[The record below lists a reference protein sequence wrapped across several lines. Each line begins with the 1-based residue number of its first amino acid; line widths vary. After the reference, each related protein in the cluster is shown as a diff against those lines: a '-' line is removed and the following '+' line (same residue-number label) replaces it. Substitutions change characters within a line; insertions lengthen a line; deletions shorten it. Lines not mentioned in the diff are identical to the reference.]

1 MDRLEAMAILLAAVD
16 KGSLSAA
23 CRHLRIPLATVSRRV
38 AELEEHL
45 NVRLLHRGNRKVVLS
60 DAGQSYVTSCR
71 RIIEEIGEV
80 ERTAAGE
87 YRAPQG
93 ELTISMPAVLG
104 RTHVLPIV
112 VEFQRAFPDIRMR
125 MQLTDRGV
133 SLLEEHVDVAVRVG
147 ELSDSSMIATRV
159 GLIRQVHCA
168 SPAYLKQRGVP
179 KTPVDLARHDC
190 VIHESHTTNSYDWS
204 FTIGKT
210 AQMIH
215 VPSRLAVNLGEAAV
229 AAAVAGAGIA
239 RVLSYLIDDLVKS
252 RSLVTVLEACEP
264 PPIPVSIVYPG
275 QRQAPLKLR
284 AFLDFSIPRLRKRLG
299 HKDARQSTAGAG
311 GQDRGSR

>member
-1 MDRLEAMAILLAAVD
+1 LGTILSTVEGATVDRLEAMTILLAAVD

-23 CRHLRIPLATVSRRV
+23 SRHLRVPLATVSRRV
-38 AELEEHL
+38 AQLEEHL
-45 NVRLLHRGNRKVVLS
+45 NVRLLNRGGRKVVLT

-71 RIIEEIGEV
+71 RIMEEIAEV
-80 ERTAAGE
+80 ERTASGE

-93 ELTISMPAVLG
+93 ELTISLPAVLG

-112 VEFQRAFPDIRMR
+112 VEFQRDFPDIRMR

-147 ELSDSSMIATRV
+147 ELSDSSMIATQV

-168 SPAYLKQRGVP
+168 SSAYLKKRGIP
-179 KTPVDLARHDC
+179 KAPVDLARHDC
-190 VIHESHTTNSYDWS
+190 VIHESHTTNSYEWRFVTD
-204 FTIGKT
+204 KT

-215 VPSRLAVNLGEAAV
+215 VPSRLTVNLGEAAV

-239 RVLSYLIDDLVKS
+239 RVLSYLIDDLLKS
-252 RSLVTVLEACEP
+252 RSLVTVLDAYEP
-264 PPIPVSIVYPG
+264 APIPVSVVYPG
-275 QRQAPLKLR
+275 QRQVPLKLR
-284 AFLDFSIPRLRKRLG
+284 AFLDYAIPRLRKRLG
-299 HKDARQSTAGAG
+299 YKNT
-311 GQDRGSR
+311 